1 VQAVQPVG
9 DVQKRLVADL
19 VAERHVQAAQLGAT
33 LGQVTDTD
41 VGDVV
46 AGAQVE
52 LVQRV
57 HARHVVKTGVR
68 DVDAET
74 QVEAAQ
80 GAQPLGYVL
89 EALVGDVLAV
99 L

>member
-1 VQAVQPVG
+1 MG
-9 DVQKRLVADL
+9 HMEKCLVTDL
-19 VAERHVQAAQLGAT
+19 IAERHVEAAQLGAT
-33 LGQVTDTD
+33 FGQVTDAN

-46 AGAQVE
+46 ACAQVQ
-52 LVQRV
+52 LVQSV
-57 HARHVVKTGVR
+57 HARHIVETGVR
-68 DVDAET
+68 DVDTET

-80 GAQPLGYVL
+80 RAQALGYVL